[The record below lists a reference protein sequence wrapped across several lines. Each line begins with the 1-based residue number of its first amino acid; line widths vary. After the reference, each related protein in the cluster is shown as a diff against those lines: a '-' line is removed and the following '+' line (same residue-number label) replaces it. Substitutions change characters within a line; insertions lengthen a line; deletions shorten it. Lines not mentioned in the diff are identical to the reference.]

1 MDRGGINRRNPRN
14 WTSSNGSPDRP
25 RGAGGG
31 RDSLEITTPSRDVS
45 LPPSRV
51 LSPAPPTSL
60 YASMHPFVFVAVLY
74 TIYIYLSP
82 YPLQSLDRII
92 QLKFIYSKCF
102 VRIVFEREL
111 LLLPSKYSLVAANPK
126 NRVSRPAS
134 NSTNSFSSS
143 IFLTRRSFVPP
154 FDIYREFVS
163 MDRWSNEIERRK
175 RRDRGKRRW
184 KRHLEETRKIIHP
197 PTTRQKMLL
206 FRSSFDF
213 SILFSISRPRFLAE
227 QRGFFRRNKLTL
239 ELFASLLS
247 RPRFEFLVFPSL
259 PPTRFPRIPPGLE
272 ISSIV

>member
-82 YPLQSLDRII
+82 YSLQSLDRII

-102 VRIVFEREL
+102 VRIFVLEREL
-111 LLLPSKYSLVAANPK
+111 LLLPSKYSFVAANPK
-126 NRVSRPAS
+126 KPCFAPC
-134 NSTNSFSSS
+134 FELDKL
-143 IFLTRRSFVPP
+143 FLQLDISYPP
-154 FDIYREFVS
+154 F
-163 MDRWSNEIERRK
+163 
-175 RRDRGKRRW
+175 
-184 KRHLEETRKIIHP
+184 
-197 PTTRQKMLL
+197 
-206 FRSSFDF
+206 FRTA
-213 SILFSISRPRFLAE
+213 I
-227 QRGFFRRNKLTL
+227 
-239 ELFASLLS
+239 
-247 RPRFEFLVFPSL
+247 
-259 PPTRFPRIPPGLE
+259 
-272 ISSIV
+272 